1 MKGWFAVARGITA
14 HHLFRGNPERLAVWL
29 WLLDNAAWK
38 DTTHDVSGR
47 TIQVPRGSVCASTRH
62 IAEAVG
68 VGHQVVRTA
77 LKRFQT
83 EHMINT
89 AATHGKTLIT
99 LRNYCKYQDHGSG
112 TNTAPNTAL
121 TQQQHSANTQK
132 EQGNKGT
139 SKEEAKAS
147 LSSGDDA
154 KAETERAVAMFN
166 DTAGA
171 QGWPQVRVLSKQRLS
186 ALKGRLREVG
196 GLDGWQDAL
205 ARAAASDHLNGKN
218 DRGWTC
224 NFDFLTRQSSFAK
237 LMEGNYDN
245 RQPTTRR
252 SKGDERLAAAMR
264 AAERFDREKELRLAG
279 GTDYDAS
286 QPLLHPGHPRRAIGG
301 GDG

>member
-132 EQGNKGT
+132 EQGNKET
-139 SKEEAKAS
+139 REAKAS
-147 LSSGDDA
+147 QAKRGTRLSDDWFLPKSYGEWAVSEGYDVDAIREQAACFKDYWIGVPGQRGVKLDWEATWRNWMRRSA
-154 KAETERAVAMFN
+154 KAS
-166 DTAGA
+166 
-171 QGWPQVRVLSKQRLS
+171 PK
-186 ALKGRLREVG
+186 
-196 GLDGWQDAL
+196 
-205 ARAAASDHLNGKN
+205 
-218 DRGWTC
+218 
-224 NFDFLTRQSSFAK
+224 
-237 LMEGNYDN
+237 
-245 RQPTTRR
+245 R

-264 AAERFDREKELRLAG
+264 AAERFDREKELRLAR

-286 QPLLHPGHPRRAIGG
+286 QPLLHPGHSRYAIGS